1 MQRCHG
7 VNADEPT
14 FVLQK
19 HHRYHHHH
27 HHHPSFAQSNK

>member
-7 VNADEPT
+7 VNTDEPT

-19 HHRYHHHH
+19 HHAHHHH
-27 HHHPSFAQSNK
+27 HSPFAQSK